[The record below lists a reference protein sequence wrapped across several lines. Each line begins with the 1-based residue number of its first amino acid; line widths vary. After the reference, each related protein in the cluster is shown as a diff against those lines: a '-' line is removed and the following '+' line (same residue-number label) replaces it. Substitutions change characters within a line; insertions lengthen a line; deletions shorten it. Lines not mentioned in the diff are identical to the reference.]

1 MRSSGG
7 AHKRGLNRALADASL
22 AEVRRMLRY
31 KCTWYGSA
39 LVEAD
44 RYFPSSKLCSA
55 CGRRKPSLTLADRT
69 YMCDH
74 CGLRIDRDL
83 NAAINLARLG
93 DTPRTDETRT
103 GTGSSP
109 AASHRAGDGRG
120 AMQETAT
127 TAMVNAAG
135 CEASTR
141 HNNVGK
147 TGTAP
152 PEGEAA

>member
-1 MRSSGG
+1 MRSAGG
-7 AHKRGLNRALADASL
+7 AHKHGLNRALADASL

-93 DTPRTDETRT
+93 DTPRTGETRT
-103 GTGSSP
+103 GTGVAGRQP
-109 AASHRAGDGRG
+109 PGWRRTWSHAGDRDHGSGQR
-120 AMQETAT
+120 
-127 TAMVNAAG
+127 AG